1 MTSATHA
8 LREGAHG
15 VRSSLGAAR
24 RFRSELARHWRA
36 LLAAFVCSLG
46 YAAARLAEPW
56 PLKFIFDNVLA
67 GMPLDTPVAWVDR
80 TLGGD
85 RTLILVAATVAILAL
100 ALLRSFFY
108 YHQRFLT
115 SRVGQ
120 DVVLKVRRRLF
131 AHLQRLSLSYHARR
145 STGDLLTRLTG
156 DIAMLRELVVAS
168 LLSLVSEVTIL
179 VGFVTVMFLME
190 WRLALVAV
198 LVMPLIFVLVTVYS
212 TRIRA
217 AARKQRRREGEVAA
231 RLQEVLAG
239 IHLVQMFARED
250 DEDERLRSLNKRS
263 LKSGLKATRLEARL
277 NRAVEISVAVA
288 TAAVLWV
295 GATQVIAGRLTP
307 GELIVFFVYLQ
318 GFYRPLRRISR
329 VAERASKASSCF
341 ERVADVL
348 DEAPD
353 VRDGSR
359 EAPDFWG
366 EIRFA
371 DVGFSYVPGAP
382 VLRDVDLLVEPGQ
395 TVALVG
401 HTGAGKST
409 LLGLVPRLYD
419 PTAGAVAIDGYD
431 VREFTLKSLRE
442 RISIVP
448 QDGVLFGGDVRENIA
463 YGNPDATDDEI
474 EAAARAA
481 LIHDFVASLPDGYA
495 TVVGER
501 GVTLSGGQRQ
511 RLAIAR
517 ALVKNAPIV
526 LLDEPTTSLDARSEE
541 LVLAALDRLLERRTA
556 LVVAHRLA
564 TVRRADLIVVM
575 ERGRIVELGTHE
587 ELMAPGS
594 RYRALSDTQLHAA
607 ASAVPQP

>member
-1 MTSATHA
+1 MPAAART
-8 LREGAHG
+8 LRERAHAFTAT
-15 VRSSLGAAR
+15 VAAVH
-24 RFRSELARHWRA
+24 RFRRELARHWPA
-36 LLAAFVCSLG
+36 LLGALLCSLG

-80 TLGGD
+80 TLAGD

-120 DVVLKVRRRLF
+120 DVVLKIRRQLF
-131 AHLQRLSLSYHARR
+131 AHLQRLSLRYHART

-168 LLSLVSEVTIL
+168 LLSLVSELTL
-179 VGFVTVMFLME
+179 LAGFVTVMVLME

-198 LVMPLIFVLVTVYS
+198 LVMPLVFLFVTVYS
-212 TRIRA
+212 ARIRA
-217 AARKQRRREGEVAA
+217 AASKQRRREGEVAA

-250 DEDERLRSLNKRS
+250 EEDERLRSLNKRS
-263 LKSGLKATRLEARL
+263 LRSGLKATRLEAKL
-277 NRAVEISVAVA
+277 NRSVEISVAVG

-295 GATQVIAGRLTP
+295 GATQVIAGRMTP

-329 VAERASKASSCF
+329 VTERASKASTCL
-341 ERVADVL
+341 ERVTEVL
-348 DEAPD
+348 DQAPD
-353 VRDGSR
+353 VEDGSR
-359 EAPDFWG
+359 DAPAFWG
-366 EIRFA
+366 EIRL
-371 DVGFSYVPGAP
+371 DGISFSYVPGVP
-382 VLRDVDLLVEPGQ
+382 VLRNVSLLVEPGQ

-401 HTGAGKST
+401 PTGAGKST
-409 LLGLVPRLYD
+409 LLGLIPRLYD
-419 PTAGAVAIDGYD
+419 PTDGVVAIDGYD
-431 VREFTLKSLRE
+431 VRDFTLKSLRE
-442 RISIVP
+442 QVSVVP
-448 QDGVLFGGDVRENIA
+448 QDGVLFGGDFRENIA
-463 YGNPDATDDEI
+463 YGKPDATDDDI
-474 EAAARAA
+474 DAAARAA
-481 LIHDFVASLPDGYA
+481 FLHDFITSLPDGYA

-517 ALVKNAPIV
+517 GLVKNAPVV
-526 LLDEPTTSLDARSEE
+526 LLDEPTTGLDAESER
-541 LVLAALDRLLERRTA
+541 LVLAALDHLLEHRTA
-556 LVVAHRLA
+556 IVIAHRLA
-564 TVRRADLIVVM
+564 TVQRADVILVM
-575 ERGRIVELGTHE
+575 EDGRIVERGTHE
-587 ELMAPGS
+587 ELLALGG
-594 RYRALSDTQLHAA
+594 RYHSLYALQFAA
-607 ASAVPQP
+607 